1 MVNEPGK
8 RPEAP
13 EREPTAAEVAAYL
26 RRHPDFL
33 VRNPDLLGVLTPPS
47 RRTGDTV
54 VDMQHF
60 MVERQRREI
69 DRQKEQY
76 RRLVG
81 VSRGNLSSQSRV
93 HSAVLLML
101 SARSFEQLIDIITHE
116 LTHKLAADVV
126 SMCVETDGHTLPRAV
141 RGTLFLLAPGEID
154 AALGA
159 GQDVTLNSGPRAGN
173 LSAFGPAAG
182 LVRSEALIRLR
193 FGEGAPSGMLAIGS
207 RRTDFFQP
215 HHGTELLGFL
225 GHTIEH
231 CIRAWLDLPQ
241 PN

>member
-1 MVNEPGK
+1 
-8 RPEAP
+8 
-13 EREPTAAEVAAYL
+13 
-26 RRHPDFL
+26 
-33 VRNPDLLGVLTPPS
+33 
-47 RRTGDTV
+47 
-54 VDMQHF
+54 
-60 MVERQRREI
+60 
-69 DRQKEQY
+69 
-76 RRLVG
+76 
-81 VSRGNLSSQSRV
+81 
-93 HSAVLLML
+93 
-101 SARSFEQLIDIITHE
+101 SFEQLIDIITHE

-207 RRTDFFQP
+207 
-215 HHGTELLGFL
+215 
-225 GHTIEH
+225 
-231 CIRAWLDLPQ
+231 
-241 PN
+241 